1 MKTFKNKQ
9 QIFNY
14 IKKISKGKLILIRGS
29 TATKPLKNFSDVDIE
44 IYSDKLKKADYEI
57 VLVNKKIVL
66 VTIYYYKYEKGREIK
81 APKNV
86 KIISGGYNEGI
97 EKSFNS
103 PEHFAKDTYT
113 QKEKIK
119 RECQMVIDFMFKF
132 LRTKNKEYLKS
143 VQKRI

>member
-1 MKTFKNKQ
+1 MKTFKNKEQ
-9 QIFNY
+9 VLEY
-14 IKKISKGKLILIRGS
+14 IKKIGKGKVILIRGS
-29 TATKPLKNFSDVDIE
+29 TATKPLKNFSDIDIE
-44 IYSDKLKKADYEI
+44 VYSDKLKKAYYEI

-66 VTIYYYKYEKGREIK
+66 ITIYYYKYEKGREIK
-81 APKNV
+81 ASKNV

-103 PEHFAKDTYT
+103 PGHFAKDKYNH
-113 QKEKIK
+113 QEKIK
-119 RECQMVIDFMFKF
+119 RECQMVTDFMFKY